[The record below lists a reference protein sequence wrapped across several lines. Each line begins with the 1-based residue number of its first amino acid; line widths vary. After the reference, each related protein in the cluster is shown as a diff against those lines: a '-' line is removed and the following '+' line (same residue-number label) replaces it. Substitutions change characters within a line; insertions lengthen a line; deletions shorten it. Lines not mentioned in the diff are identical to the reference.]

1 MFDICVVG
9 WGFPHP
15 EWDAEPHMLAWS
27 RRDGERYPRPQL
39 KTEGERFRVKD
50 EDTSLPLFGV
60 VQLIFAKPHLHVCLC
75 VCVYVCVGAWSC
87 VRACMSEK
95 EGALAPESALWG
107 DHSCTLPAANWSLSS
122 CPIHLHFLPITE
134 HYLCSQLGMGLN
146 PFWLSWCYSLQI
158 SNGDGEGRAG
168 GDETEGKGVREK
180 GAGGTS
186 CCEDKVQKLPI
197 VPLQREALSARWRHR
212 KENNYGR
219 NQLLAL

>member
-1 MFDICVVG
+1 MWLDEASPTQSGTQSPTCQLEVEGTVKGTQDPSWRLREKGSG
-9 WGFPHP
+9 WKMRTHHF
-15 EWDAEPHMLAWS
+15 
-27 RRDGERYPRPQL
+27 
-39 KTEGERFRVKD
+39 
-50 EDTSLPLFGV
+50 LFLGSFSSFLLNPTFMSV
-60 VQLIFAKPHLHVCLC
+60 C

-168 GDETEGKGVREK
+168 GMKRRGKVYGSRSRGHK
-180 GAGGTS
+180 LLRRQS
-186 CCEDKVQKLPI
+186 PKLPI